1 MRKQARDYAF
11 KLIFEYLFLNR
22 KNEGELPVGLP
33 HGLSDADKKYIER
46 IYGGVTEN
54 FDALYNDISALSED
68 FKPERIFKVDF
79 AILLLAMYEIKFAD
93 DIPDIVSVNEAV
105 ELAKTYSTDKSHAF
119 INGILAAYIKAKN
132 NR

>member
-11 KLIFEYLFLNR
+11 KLIFEYLFLKT
-22 KNEGELPVGLP
+22 KNEGELPVDLP
-33 HGLSDADKKYIER
+33 SSLSDADKKYIER
-46 IYGGVTEN
+46 IYGGAVEN
-54 FDALYNDISALSED
+54 FDTLYNDIAALSED
-68 FKPERIFKVDF
+68 FKPERIFKVDL

-105 ELAKTYSTDKSHAF
+105 ELAKMYSTEKSYAF

-132 NR
+132 NK